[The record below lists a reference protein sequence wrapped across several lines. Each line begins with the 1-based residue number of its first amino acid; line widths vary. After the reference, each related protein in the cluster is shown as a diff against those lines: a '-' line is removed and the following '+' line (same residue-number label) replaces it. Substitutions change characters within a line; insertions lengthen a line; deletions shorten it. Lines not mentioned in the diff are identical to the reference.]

1 MAKKSKEHLG
11 VILLNL
17 GGPDRLQDVGSFLY
31 NLFSDRQII
40 RLSPFPFLQKP
51 LAWFIANRRAPKSC
65 KAYKLIGGGSPLKKI
80 TGEQGVALAKLL
92 GRVAGFKVG
101 MAMRYWHPSA
111 EEALE
116 EFARAGV
123 FKIVALTLYPHYSLA
138 TTGSSIIDLEK
149 AAAKLPYDFQI
160 TPVASWPDQPEYI
173 NCLVRVIRREVGKL
187 PADATVVYSAHS
199 LPVKFIEEGDPYLDD
214 LAKTITAL
222 EAASGIRG
230 RLCFQSRS
238 GPVKWLAPSTP
249 DMLAELAEKG
259 VKNVVM
265 VPISFVSD
273 HVETLYE
280 IDIQYR
286 ELAMDL
292 GMKLYRTESL
302 NIQPEFIKSMAKLV
316 LAAAHKKGWL
326 NRPNVVLRHSEE
338 KNKDDLQ

>member
-1 MAKKSKEHLG
+1 MVQKSKEQIG
-11 VILLNL
+11 VLLLNL
-17 GGPDRLQDVGSFLY
+17 GGPERLQDVEPFLY

-51 LAWFIANRRAPKSC
+51 LARFIANRRAPKSC

-80 TGEQGVALAKLL
+80 TAQQGRALEKLL
-92 GRVAGFKVG
+92 ARVSTFKVG
-101 MAMRYWHPSA
+101 MAMRYWYPSA
-111 EEALE
+111 DAVLE
-116 EFARAGV
+116 EFAAAGI

-149 AAAKLPYDFQI
+149 AAERLPHKFQI
-160 TPVASWPDQPEYI
+160 TAVESWPDQPEYI
-173 NCLVRVIRREVGKL
+173 NCLVRSIRREVGRL
-187 PADATVVYSAHS
+187 PTTPTIVYSAHS
-199 LPVKFIEEGDPYLDD
+199 LPVTFIEEGDPYLDD
-214 LAKTITAL
+214 LAKTITAI
-222 EAASGIRG
+222 EAQTGIRG

-249 DMLAELAEKG
+249 DTLAKLAEQG
-259 VKNVVM
+259 VRNIVM

-286 ELAMDL
+286 ELATDL

-302 NIQPEFIKSMAKLV
+302 NIEPEFIQGLAKLV
-316 LAAAHKKGWL
+316 IQASYDKHWL
-326 NRPNVVLRHSEE
+326 NSTNVSME
-338 KNKDDLQ
+338 KNKDDFK